1 MTENKSNNEKSA
13 GENLVILKFQAYKDI
28 VLHSTRFANPG
39 INKDRWREVY
49 GFLVGTIENDNVV
62 IYEAIPMVHGGA
74 TEVEFEE
81 QHYIEAAEINEKA
94 AEKGLFLVGWYHS
107 HPGLQ
112 IFLSSIDIKNHIG
125 YQGLNEKAIALVID
139 PSKISSTYSGFEI
152 FRLDDSTSLNSS
164 YHKEDW
170 RITDL
175 DEKFIGQ
182 MLIDLT
188 HRATI
193 QRPLVEEYGEVSS
206 DILESGE
213 EKPKAE
219 SPPQYDESNS
229 IAVEIIAKAL
239 IYAGNEEYEKAI
251 ELAISAGKKFEE
263 NGNEGLA
270 SDAFLQ
276 VGGFLYELWMKISKI
291 RNEIF
296 SNQREPT
303 EEDAQLMIRL
313 ASTLSLV
320 IKQVSSEKIG
330 LVLEIKDLSGNM
342 VKIED
347 DKIQIANILIEAA
360 EIYSTLLRYSYK
372 KKNIE
377 EEIQY
382 SKQAANILSTALIF
396 ARTVK
401 KQQNLLNQIVN
412 LNKIS
417 SEINFYLIR
426 IQEIK
431 AEEYESAAQYIKAA
445 KLYAGGAKKALEA
458 AKSLKDSISASNLYG
473 YAETCSGKGYRSMG
487 EQQKYINRAP
497 CISASYYNL
506 ACLHFQTA
514 TSKFPIHAMAD
525 IKSAELLFQNCFEK
539 MKKVE
544 EECKKIKK
552 LPIDPSSLE
561 EIEAEIIISEPEPLF
576 YP

>member
-1 MTENKSNNEKSA
+1 MMQDKPDTQNSTEQH
-13 GENLVILKFQAYKDI
+13 VVMLKFQAYKDI

-39 INKDRWREVY
+39 IHKERWREVY
-49 GFLVGTIENDNVV
+49 GFLIGTIANNNVV

-94 AEKGLFLVGWYHS
+94 AEKRLFLVGWYHS
-107 HPGLQ
+107 HPGLH
-112 IFLSSIDIKNHIG
+112 IFLSSVDIKNHIG
-125 YQGLNEKAIALVID
+125 YQGLNPQAIALVID
-139 PSKISSTYSGFEI
+139 PSQINATYSGFEI
-152 FRLDDSTSLNSS
+152 FRLDDATNLHSA
-164 YHKEDW
+164 YHKLHW

-175 DEKFIGQ
+175 DEKFVGQ
-182 MLIDLT
+182 MLIDLS

-193 QRPLVEEYGEVSS
+193 QRPLVEEYGEAIS
-206 DILESGE
+206 DTPDSMVESQ
-213 EKPKAE
+213 KPE
-219 SPPQYDESNS
+219 NQSQSNELNS
-229 IAVEIIAKAL
+229 VAVEILEKAL
-239 IYAGNEEYEKAI
+239 SYGANGEYEKAI
-251 ELAISAGKKFEE
+251 ELAVSAGKKFEE
-263 NGNEGLA
+263 NGKEELA

-291 RNEIF
+291 RTEIF
-296 SNQREPT
+296 SNQRESS
-303 EEDAQLMIRL
+303 EADAQLMVRL
-313 ASTLSLV
+313 ASTLSLA

-347 DKIQIANILIEAA
+347 NKIQIANILIEAA
-360 EIYSTLLRYSYK
+360 EIYNTLLRYSYK

-377 EEIQY
+377 EEIKY
-382 SKQAANILSTALIF
+382 SKAAANILSTALIF

-412 LNKIS
+412 LNKII
-417 SEINFYLIR
+417 SEINFLLIR

-431 AEEYESAAQYIKAA
+431 AEESEAAAQYITAA
-445 KLYAGGAKKALEA
+445 KLHVGGARKATEA
-458 AKSLKDSISASNLYG
+458 AKSLKDSILSNNLYG
-473 YAETCSGKGYRSMG
+473 YAEICLGKSYRSMG
-487 EQQKYINRAP
+487 EYQKYIDRSP

-514 TSKFPIHAMAD
+514 TSRYPIHAMAD
-525 IKSAELLFQNCFEK
+525 IKAAELMFQNCFEK

-552 LPIDPSSLE
+552 TPVDPASLKEID
-561 EIEAEIIISEPEPLF
+561 AEIIFSEPEPLF